1 MFWWLLLGIGALL
14 ATPLVIFYVE
24 RLTLSKIKETIK
36 EYLTLTQIIYEANRE
51 HSMKKLAATIEACYK
66 NGDYNEVRIGLRN
79 SKNETIDKIIIRSEE
94 IDENLHEGQVISLA
108 EVS

>member
-36 EYLTLTQIIYEANRE
+36 EYLTQITNEANRE
-51 HSMKKLAATIEACYK
+51 HSLKILAANIEACYK
-66 NGDYNEVRIGLRN
+66 NGNYNEVRIGLRN

-94 IDENLHEGQVISLA
+94 IDENLYEGQVISLA

>member
-36 EYLTLTQIIYEANRE
+36 EYLTQIINEANRE
-51 HSMKKLAATIEACYK
+51 HSMKILAATIEACYK

-94 IDENLHEGQVISLA
+94 IDENLYEGQVISLA
-108 EVS
+108 GVS